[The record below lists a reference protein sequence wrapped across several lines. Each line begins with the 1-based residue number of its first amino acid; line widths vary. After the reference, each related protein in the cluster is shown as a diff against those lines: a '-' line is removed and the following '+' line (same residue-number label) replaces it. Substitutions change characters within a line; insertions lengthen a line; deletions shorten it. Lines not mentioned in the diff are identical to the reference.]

1 MNKNE
6 LSAEIAR
13 RTGISRK
20 DAETA
25 VETMTDIICEKLR
38 DDEKVQIVGFG
49 VFEAKHRP
57 ARKARNP
64 KTGEPIQIGARRTA
78 IFKPGKALKQAAQ
91 G

>member
-13 RTGISRK
+13 RTNISRK
-20 DAETA
+20 DAEQA
-25 VETMTDIICEKLR
+25 IETIADIICEQIR
-38 DDEKVQIVGFG
+38 DGKKVQIVNFG

-64 KTGEPIQIGARRTA
+64 KTGESIQIGERRTVL
-78 IFKPGKALKQAAQ
+78 FKPGKGLKASVED
-91 G
+91 

>member
-1 MNKNE
+1 MNRNE

-13 RTGISRK
+13 RAGLSRK
-20 DAETA
+20 DAESA
-25 VETMTDIICEKLR
+25 ILTMTEIICERLAA
-38 DDEKVQIVGFG
+38 DEKVQLVGFG

-64 KTGEPIQIGARRTA
+64 KTGESIQIGDRRTA
-78 IFKPGKALKQAAQ
+78 MFKPGKALKQAVE